1 MEESRSAN
9 IIFMGTPEFAVPTLE
24 RLHEEFGVKA
34 VVTVPDKPMGRGK
47 KLHASAV
54 KKKAMEMNIPVLQP
68 EKLKDQ
74 DFTEEFRNL
83 QPDIICVLA
92 FRILPEEVYSAA
104 KTGAF
109 NIHASLLPKYRG
121 AAPINWAIING
132 EEETGLTSF
141 LLKKKVDTGDIIMQ
155 HTIKIPENA
164 TVGDLHDIMMPEAA
178 RIAVATTKLLLKGE
192 YVPVPQDSGE
202 ATPAPKI
209 FREQCEINWDGHARD
224 IKNFI
229 HGVSPVPGAWT
240 IWDGEIFKIFR
251 TEYSACGNGEPGVF
265 WIEDDSFFVNCRKGI
280 IKLKEI
286 QIPGKRK
293 MKTEDFLAGYRGPKK
308 GKFNNS

>member
-1 MEESRSAN
+1 
-9 IIFMGTPEFAVPTLE
+9 MGTPEFAVPSLV

-54 KKKAMEMNIPVLQP
+54 KKKALELNIPVLQP
-68 EKLKDQ
+68 EKLKDP
-74 DFTEEFRNL
+74 DFIEEFGKL
-83 QPDIICVLA
+83 EPDIICVVA

-155 HTIKIPENA
+155 HTVKIPENA
-164 TVGDLHDIMMPEAA
+164 TAGDLHDIMMPEAA
-178 RIAVATTKLLLKGE
+178 RIAAATTKILIKGE
-192 YVPVPQDSGE
+192 YAPVPQDSGA
-202 ATPAPKI
+202 ATPAPKL
-209 FREQCEINWDGHARD
+209 FREQCDIKWEGHARD
-224 IKNFI
+224 IRNFI
-229 HGVSPVPGAWT
+229 HGVSPIPGAWT
-240 IWDGEIFKIFR
+240 TWNGEMIKIFR
-251 TEYSACGNGEPGVF
+251 VEYSACGNGEPGVY
-265 WIEDDSFFVNCRKGI
+265 WIEGDSFFVHCGKGI

-286 QIPGKRK
+286 QLAGKRK
-293 MKTEDFLAGYRGPKK
+293 MKTEDFLAGYRGAKK